1 MVEIYGEFMY
11 IYIMDIMYNGYIFVW
26 YPLWFTIDPYE
37 SWHPVKSS
45 KMLRSRTS
53 KAPARE
59 DLTLKKDPKRPAATC
74 DPQKKLGSVD
84 EIYTRE
90 LDGVPNQ
97 LKNL

>member
-1 MVEIYGEFMY
+1 MISPW
-11 IYIMDIMYNGYIFVW
+11 IHHWSSN
-26 YPLWFTIDPYE
+26 E

-45 KMLRSRTS
+45 RTLRSQTS

-84 EIYTRE
+84 EIYTGE

-97 LKNL
+97 LKNI